1 MIRIVEVVEIYRPV
15 TGGMDE
21 IEVKDIYRG
30 VGPARTSEGCRGI
43 SSGHKKRDALTSRS
57 SKLNLPLFDQIP
69 RQSLLIVRG
78 KSRRQDHLHC
88 RAGVVRDLPF
98 SEGRDAAS

>member
-30 VGPARTSEGCRGI
+30 VGPARTSEGG
-43 SSGHKKRDALTSRS
+43 AL
-57 SKLNLPLFDQIP
+57 
-69 RQSLLIVRG
+69 
-78 KSRRQDHLHC
+78 
-88 RAGVVRDLPF
+88 
-98 SEGRDAAS
+98 